1 MLFIPDCY
9 TESTTALPLQ
19 WFRLAA
25 VWEPSATGTVSI
37 LDESTTHCLLSQP
50 WSYYSCQMQIF
61 FFFFFEECR
70 QWMFIRVVFE
80 CSFRIYIIVQSWIEI
95 VFFIHVFMLRNIILL
110 VKEHLMF
117 HYVLT
122 STLILIVKK
131 YFPLHLN
138 NLTSLTIYFKKVF
151 TFILN

>member
-1 MLFIPDCY
+1 
-9 TESTTALPLQ
+9 
-19 WFRLAA
+19 
-25 VWEPSATGTVSI
+25 
-37 LDESTTHCLLSQP
+37 
-50 WSYYSCQMQIF
+50 
-61 FFFFFEECR
+61 
-70 QWMFIRVVFE
+70 MFISVVFE